1 MSGQLADQSVSQPE
15 PHSSHLQY
23 DDEHKHTQTHRKA
36 KTSAQQVQHTT
47 DAVEEEK
54 HTERLSKK
62 RVVVVVV
69 VLLLGY
75 LRERERERE

>member
-1 MSGQLADQSVSQPE
+1 M
-15 PHSSHLQY
+15 
-23 DDEHKHTQTHRKA
+23 
-36 KTSAQQVQHTT
+36 QHTT

-75 LRERERERE
+75 LRERERVNRRKKETKSTES

>member
-15 PHSSHLQY
+15 PHSSHLQS
-23 DDEHKHTQTHRKA
+23 DDEHTDTQTHRKA

-75 LRERERERE
+75 LRERERE